1 MLVDSN
7 GRAFAIRPVAPRQ
20 APMRVRAR
28 FDAAQMGGPYAK
40 HWANAD
46 WLSPNAAATPAIRR
60 TLRSRCRYEAMN
72 NAYAAGLIST
82 LANYV
87 IGTGPTLRLIPKD
100 KTGKRAS
107 RALLDMASAFNEWAW
122 DVSLAKKLNIMQR
135 AKTTDGEGLALLVTR
150 NVPDSKVSLGVRPF
164 EADLLSNPQDFTG
177 LSIDKPEGID
187 LGADG
192 EPSMYH
198 VLKHHPGGGQY
209 ARIMGEAFTVR
220 PANICHWYE
229 ELRAGLYRGI
239 PEIVSALPMFAQ
251 LRRYTSAVVTAAEAA
266 ASFSGVLQTDTLPG
280 EFDEVEAS
288 STFDV
293 ESGTFITTPA
303 GWKMA
308 QVRSEHPGPMH
319 EAFIR
324 TMVREIGRCID
335 MPYAVAAMDA
345 SGHNYSSMRGDW
357 QAFFASLRYRRYI
370 CEQLVLEKI
379 LGAWIPEAELV
390 NRFGSPP
397 AFDYVWDWPAA
408 EPTDP
413 LKEAEAVVLKLKSNL
428 TTYAR
433 EYAKVNLNSEDELRQ
448 RGLERATLAELG
460 LLDPSALPESPA
472 KEADGSDAG
481 GDAAKPGQGDKP

>member
-1 MLVDSN
+1 MLVDAN
-7 GRAFAIRPVAPRQ
+7 GRMLTIRPAAP
-20 APMRVRAR
+20 APTRIRAR

-122 DVSLAKKLNIMQR
+122 DVGLAKKLNIMQR

-150 NVPDSKVSLGVRPF
+150 NVPDNKVSLGVRPF
-164 EADLLSNPQDFTG
+164 EADLLSNPRDFTG

-209 ARIMGEAFTVR
+209 ARVMGEAFTVR

-293 ESGTFITTPA
+293 ESG
-303 GWKMA
+303 
-308 QVRSEHPGPMH
+308 PMH

-379 LGAWIPEAELV
+379 LGAWVPEAELV
-390 NRFGSPP
+390 NRFGTPP

-448 RGLERATLAELG
+448 RGRESVMLGELG
-460 LLDPSALPESPA
+460 LIDPSAVPETPA
-472 KEADGSDAG
+472 KEAAG
-481 GDAAKPGQGDKP
+481 GDAGGNEAAPGQEGKA